1 MSLMQQSRS
10 RVVALATLFACTLLA
25 PVAVSAQEE
34 LVVTTQEDVAVL
46 APVTAPAVGST
57 SGDDGQTLYAAAER
71 ALLSGDI
78 GSMQEEHLR
87 AIVAAAPSWDE
98 TSGYGAVEASRATI
112 GSPAASTSTEQTRLF
127 AAQQALLSP
136 DLGGLQEEALAA
148 VVSAGQSW
156 DETSGYRSVE
166 ASRAANAIPV
176 ATTPSTT
183 QVPAGV
189 RSAPAGTIGPESSSA
204 VSPDYLL
211 AALGTSM
218 RSEPVHLATIALA
231 HDSVRANSDDRIA
244 NALFD

>member
-1 MSLMQQSRS
+1 MSLMQRSRS

-98 TSGYGAVEASRATI
+98 TSGYAAVEASRATI

-148 VVSAGQSW
+148 VVSAGQLW

-166 ASRAANAIPV
+166 AGRAANAIPV

-189 RSAPAGTIGPESSSA
+189 RWAPAGTIGPESSSA